1 LYAIVAHHGRRP
13 WLVGVGS
20 ALILLPP
27 SFDVYPFG
35 YHRLVGLV
43 MLMVACG
50 AEIDLGEFGEVP

>member
-1 LYAIVAHHGRRP
+1 
-13 WLVGVGS
+13 
-20 ALILLPP
+20 LLPP